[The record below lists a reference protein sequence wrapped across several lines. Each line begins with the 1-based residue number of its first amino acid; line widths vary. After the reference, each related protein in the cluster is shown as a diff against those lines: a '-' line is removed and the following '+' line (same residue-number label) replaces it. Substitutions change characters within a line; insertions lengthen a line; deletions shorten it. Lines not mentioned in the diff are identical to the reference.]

1 VGGPA
6 VLLLA
11 VIAGAA
17 TLTAQPALRSGLDVS
32 GLDRAVR
39 PQDDL
44 FTHVNAAWLAS
55 TTIPDDRAF
64 YGAFQEL
71 GAKVERDLHAIILDA
86 GARRD
91 WFGGTGAKIADL
103 YGSMMDEARI
113 ERAGLD
119 PARRRLARIE
129 AIETPAQLAEEAGRL
144 AAAGDGGLFDG
155 AIGGDPQSPGRLAV
169 QITQGGTLLPDRDH
183 YLRMDARYVAI
194 RTAYEAYLSQMF
206 SLAGRAQPALD
217 ARAVLALETE
227 LAKAQWSV
235 VETRDASRS
244 DARYRLDKLR
254 VQMPGFDWA
263 AWARPQGL
271 DRAAVIVLGQPSFF
285 ESFAAIVARTPLST
299 AKALLTA
306 RYLTSVAPYIS
317 RAFADVRFEF
327 FGRVL
332 TGQQVPTERWRRG
345 VSLVNG
351 FLGDA
356 LGRLYVERHFPASS
370 RRKVARL
377 VETIVEAYREAVTT
391 SPWLSAQARTEA
403 RRKLDRLT
411 IRIGYPDAWRSYR
424 TLDIMPGDLVGNVER
439 GRRLDGAMR
448 LGRQRAVVDPRLWLI
463 PPQTVNAYYA
473 PGTNEMV
480 VPAAILQPP
489 FFDPDAEDAVNYGA
503 IGAIIGHEIG
513 HALDD
518 RGHFYDAAGRARDW
532 WTRDDADAYIARA
545 RVLVDQFDR
554 YEPAAGARVDGMR
567 TLREN
572 VNDLGGLSVAYAA
585 YVRSLDGRPSPVI
598 DGLTGAQ
605 RFFVAYARIWRSK
618 ERDAY
623 LRQWVISQPH
633 APPRFRVNGIVTH
646 VPAFYEAFAV
656 KAGDGLFREP
666 TTQVRIW

>member
-1 VGGPA
+1 
-6 VLLLA
+6 
-11 VIAGAA
+11 
-17 TLTAQPALRSGLDVS
+17 
-32 GLDRAVR
+32 
-39 PQDDL
+39 
-44 FTHVNAAWLAS
+44 
-55 TTIPDDRAF
+55 
-64 YGAFQEL
+64 
-71 GAKVERDLHAIILDA
+71 
-86 GARRD
+86 
-91 WFGGTGAKIADL
+91 
-103 YGSMMDEARI
+103 
-113 ERAGLD
+113 
-119 PARRRLARIE
+119 
-129 AIETPAQLAEEAGRL
+129 
-144 AAAGDGGLFDG
+144 
-155 AIGGDPQSPGRLAV
+155 
-169 QITQGGTLLPDRDH
+169 
-183 YLRMDARYVAI
+183 
-194 RTAYEAYLSQMF
+194 
-206 SLAGRAQPALD
+206 
-217 ARAVLALETE
+217 
-227 LAKAQWSV
+227 
-235 VETRDASRS
+235 
-244 DARYRLDKLR
+244 
-254 VQMPGFDWA
+254 
-263 AWARPQGL
+263 
-271 DRAAVIVLGQPSFF
+271 
-285 ESFAAIVARTPLST
+285 
-299 AKALLTA
+299 
-306 RYLTSVAPYIS
+306 
-317 RAFADVRFEF
+317 
-327 FGRVL
+327 
-332 TGQQVPTERWRRG
+332 
-345 VSLVNG
+345 
-351 FLGDA
+351 
-356 LGRLYVERHFPASS
+356 
-370 RRKVARL
+370 VARL